1 MTDPT
6 PVLAQ
11 IEQRLARIEQALLLP
26 GRADRWQ
33 PLEVAA
39 EQLGYGS
46 GQTLRRAIRDGRI
59 PSRYVTSER
68 TASGQRRRTR
78 VDVEGYRA
86 SLRRVG

>member
-1 MTDPT
+1 MTD

-39 EQLGYGS
+39 EMLGYGS
-46 GQTLRRAIRDGRI
+46 GQTLQRAIRDGRI
-59 PSRYVTSER
+59 PSRFVTSEK
-68 TASGQRRRTR
+68 TKTGQRRRTR

-86 SLRRVG
+86 SLRRAG